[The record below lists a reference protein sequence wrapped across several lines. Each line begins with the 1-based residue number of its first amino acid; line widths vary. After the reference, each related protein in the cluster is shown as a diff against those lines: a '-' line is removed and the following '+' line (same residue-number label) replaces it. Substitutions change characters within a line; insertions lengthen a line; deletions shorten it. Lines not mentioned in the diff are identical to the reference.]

1 MASLTSS
8 PCLQTNSSSSVSCRR
23 IARHS
28 CSSLT
33 AFFTSSS
40 LNSICFAH
48 PTRSCS
54 SSSVRDAGALRSIA
68 SYLSC
73 KDLVSMVDL
82 SKDRLRWSVRSSAPQ
97 TPQGSCS
104 SASRCRP
111 LQDAACTSLPSSMVR
126 DSTFRSA
133 ILCEAIGAESRWSRP
148 RRPRAA
154 APRAESNAGVDRV
167 ALVLRCPGAEGR
179 LCPSCSSGPVI

>member
-8 PCLQTNSSSSVSCRR
+8 PCLQTNSSSSVYCRR

-97 TPQGSCS
+97 GSCS

-111 LQDAACTSLPSSMVR
+111 STSMVR

-133 ILCEAIGAESRWSRP
+133 ILCEAIGAESRWS

-167 ALVLRCPGAEGR
+167 ALVLRCPSRSAPGAEGR

>member
-8 PCLQTNSSSSVSCRR
+8 PCLQTNSSSSVSCRH

-111 LQDAACTSLPSSMVR
+111 STSVVR

-133 ILCEAIGAESRWSRP
+133 ILCEAIGAESRWS